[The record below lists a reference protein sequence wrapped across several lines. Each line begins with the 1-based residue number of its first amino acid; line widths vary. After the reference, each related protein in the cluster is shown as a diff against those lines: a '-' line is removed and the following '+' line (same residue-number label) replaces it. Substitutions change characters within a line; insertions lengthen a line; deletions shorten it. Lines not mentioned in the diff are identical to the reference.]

1 MMNRITFNVN
11 QCGGHA
17 CIRGMRIR
25 VVDILNML
33 ADGVESSE
41 ILADFSDL
49 LHEDIKACLSY
60 AARHVDHPRLAG

>member
-1 MMNRITFNVN
+1 
-11 QCGGHA
+11 
-17 CIRGMRIR
+17 
-25 VVDILNML
+25 ML

-60 AARHVDHPRLAG
+60 AARHLDHPRLAA